1 MLTSRLSNPARWVF
15 SLVLCLMMLFVVQTP
30 AFAESIDNDIIT
42 QSQDQDD
49 TQDDKKGSTDNF
61 YQNPMTDDQETSDEY
76 VDYAGDLF
84 GDVKLDKDD
93 SYAQPAIDALR
104 RVVSIVVSIAISF
117 LPLWIV
123 LNTVID
129 VLCILAEPI
138 MWMFANVVPIQLFSN
153 EVSQVTGVQFAGKN
167 ANAATQTVDLKDQN
181 KFVWYLRQ
189 KLVTTLFAMLMIVL
203 VSTGIYFDILNWV
216 INGIVSAIVSFL
228 PAA

>member
-1 MLTSRLSNPARWVF
+1 MISFVTVPAY
-15 SLVLCLMMLFVVQTP
+15 
-30 AFAESIDNDIIT
+30 AESIDNEIIT
-42 QSQDQDD
+42 QPSEQDNS
-49 TQDDKKGSTDNF
+49 TPADKDSSGTDNF
-61 YQNPMTDDQETSDEY
+61 YTNPITDEGSDKSDDY

-104 RVVSIVVSIAISF
+104 RVVGIIVSIAVGF

-123 LNTVID
+123 LNTIID

-138 MWMFANVVPIQLFSN
+138 MWLFANVIPIQLFSN

-167 ANAATQTVDLKDQN
+167 ATPATQAVDLKDQN
-181 KFVWYLRQ
+181 KFIWYLRQ

-203 VSTGIYFDILNWV
+203 VSTGIYFDILNWI
-216 INGIVSAIVSFL
+216 INGIVSVIVSLL
-228 PAA
+228 PV

>member
-1 MLTSRLSNPARWVF
+1 MI
-15 SLVLCLMMLFVVQTP
+15 SLVTFP
-30 AFAESIDNDIIT
+30 AYAESIDNEIIT
-42 QSQDQDD
+42 QPSRQDNSTPANKDSSGKDD
-49 TQDDKKGSTDNF
+49 FYTNPITDEGSSESED
-61 YQNPMTDDQETSDEY
+61 Y

-104 RVVSIVVSIAISF
+104 RVVGIVVSITISF

-123 LNTVID
+123 LNTIID

-138 MWMFANVVPIQLFSN
+138 MWLFANVVPIQLFSS

-167 ANAATQTVDLKDQN
+167 ANSATQTVDLKDQN
-181 KFVWYLRQ
+181 KFIWYLRQ

-228 PAA
+228 PA